1 MSGIE
6 VAGLLLAVIPL
17 FISAA
22 EHYREG
28 LDAGKRCWN
37 KDRVLRQYRVELE
50 FQRVYLVLNL
60 KALLVDVDLDFT
72 EKEAL
77 IGASETQP
85 QSSKTVPALNDV
97 WEQSHVKVKL
107 VQRLGEA
114 HESFV
119 SLLHRVSQALLSQI
133 AKHNAMHDR
142 ASIKVNAL
150 LYSVYFLETDRL
162 VEGGQSSELLA
173 QTASVS
179 RQS

>member
-6 VAGLLLAVIPL
+6 VVGLLLAVIPL

-60 KALLVDVDLDFT
+60 KALLVDVDLDFN

-77 IGASETQP
+77 IGVSETEH
-85 QSSKTVPALNDV
+85 QSSKTIPALNEV

-107 VQRLGEA
+107 IQRLGEA
-114 HESFV
+114 HDSFV
-119 SLLHRVSQALLSQI
+119 SILQRVSQALLSQI
-133 AKHNAMHDR
+133 AKHDALHDR
-142 ASIKVNAL
+142 ASIKV
-150 LYSVYFLETDRL
+150 S
-162 VEGGQSSELLA
+162 
-173 QTASVS
+173 
-179 RQS
+179 

>member
-28 LDAGKRCWN
+28 LDIGKRCWN

-60 KALLVDVDLDFT
+60 KALLVDVDLDFSV
-72 EKEAL
+72 KEAL
-77 IGASETQP
+77 VGASDADPAT
-85 QSSKTVPALNDV
+85 SKAIPALNDA
-97 WEQSHVKVKL
+97 WEQPHVKKRL

-114 HESFV
+114 HDSFV
-119 SLLHRVSQALLSQI
+119 SLLQRVSQVLISQVKKHDAL
-133 AKHNAMHDR
+133 HDR
-142 ASIKVNAL
+142 ASIKV
-150 LYSVYFLETDRL
+150 
-162 VEGGQSSELLA
+162 G
-173 QTASVS
+173 
-179 RQS
+179 

>member
-1 MSGIE
+1 M
-6 VAGLLLAVIPL
+6 VGLLLAVIPL

-77 IGASETQP
+77 IGVSETEH
-85 QSSKTVPALNDV
+85 QSSKTIPALNEV

-107 VQRLGEA
+107 IQRLGEA
-114 HESFV
+114 HDSFV
-119 SLLHRVSQALLSQI
+119 SILQRVSQALLIQI
-133 AKHNAMHDR
+133 AKHDALHDR
-142 ASIKVNAL
+142 ASIKV
-150 LYSVYFLETDRL
+150 S
-162 VEGGQSSELLA
+162 
-173 QTASVS
+173 
-179 RQS
+179 